1 MRARAKAQNT
11 PALLEAA
18 GRVAAWRA
26 KRRAGSAMP
35 EALWSEAVELAR
47 ECGLY
52 PTAQALHLDYGKL
65 KKLAGGGGKKRGKSA
80 ALAFVDVGS
89 AEEIRRLA
97 AGTGGSGVTEIEVEL
112 TSGDRVRVR
121 TTGSPQIDLAGLV
134 RQLRSGQ

>member
-1 MRARAKAQNT
+1 
-11 PALLEAA
+11 
-18 GRVAAWRA
+18 
-26 KRRAGSAMP
+26 MP

-65 KKLAGGGGKKRGKSA
+65 KKLVGGGGRKKRGGSA

-97 AGTGGSGVTEIEVEL
+97 TGTGGSGVTEIEVEL